1 MRVLQEV
8 LEVKHVGD
16 SLREY
21 GEEGHSHQEQEGHQG
36 EALLDK
42 KHTKVHPQKRE
53 VDLLYPNES
62 LDKNHRSKIERLEVI
77 FVKDESNKSPT
88 N

>member
-1 MRVLQEV
+1 MLYVETVEEV
-8 LEVKHVGD
+8 EHVGD
-16 SLREY
+16 SLIEC
-21 GEEGHSHQEQEGHQG
+21 GEDQEGHQG
-36 EALLDK
+36 EVLIKQVAE
-42 KHTKVHPQKRE
+42 VHSQEGE
-53 VDLLYPNES
+53 VEKDS

>member
-1 MRVLQEV
+1 MLDVETVEEV
-8 LEVKHVGD
+8 EHVEA
-16 SLREY
+16 SLIEC
-21 GEEGHSHQEQEGHQG
+21 GEDQEGHQG
-36 EALLDK
+36 EVLIRQGAE
-42 KHTKVHPQKRE
+42 VHSQEGE
-53 VDLLYPNES
+53 VEKDN

>member
-1 MRVLQEV
+1 MLDVETVEEV
-8 LEVKHVGD
+8 EHVEA
-16 SLREY
+16 SLIEC
-21 GEEGHSHQEQEGHQG
+21 GEDQEGHQG
-36 EALLDK
+36 EVLIRQGAE
-42 KHTKVHPQKRE
+42 VHSQEGE
-53 VDLLYPNES
+53 VEEDH